1 MKIYEF
7 SKEMIQRIEVAF
19 DAPDA
24 DEDYCPFCLLK
35 LRRAGF
41 LTLEDLL
48 DLKAE
53 LEEMVVENIRTLS
66 IEDVIMKDYLENAE
80 CAIECLY
87 YVKDVY
93 DKGKSK

>member
-1 MKIYEF
+1 MKVYEF
-7 SKEMIQRIEVAF
+7 TKEQIKRIEIAF
-19 DAPDA
+19 DDPER
-24 DEDYCPFCLLK
+24 DEDCCPFCLLK
-35 LRRAGF
+35 LRRSGF

-48 DLKAE
+48 DLKDE
-53 LEEMVVENIRTLS
+53 LEDVVIENIRTLS

-93 DKGKSK
+93 DKGASK

>member
-35 LRRAGF
+35 LRRTGR
-41 LTLEDLL
+41 LTLEELL
-48 DLKAE
+48 DLKDE
-53 LEEMVVENIRTLS
+53 LENVAIENIGNLW
-66 IEDVIMKDYLENAE
+66 IDDVIMKDYLENAE

-93 DKGKSK
+93 DKGKTK